1 MTPNLDPSCNAA
13 WRVFLTTHSILINRI
28 EQELAQAELPSLDWY
43 DVLFALK
50 EAPEHRLRM
59 HELANKILLD
69 RSNLTRL
76 VDRLEKAGLV
86 CRKTCPSD
94 RRGAYAALTE
104 AGLAMQEKM
113 WPVYGAA
120 IAKYFGSHLSN
131 TEVEVF
137 TKALQRMQACNSKI
151 E

>member
-13 WRVFLTTHSILINRI
+13 WRVFLTAHSILINRI

-59 HELANKILLD
+59 HELADKILLD

-104 AGLAMQEKM
+104 AGLAMQAKM
-113 WPVYGAA
+113 WPVYGTA
-120 IAKYFGSHLSN
+120 IAKYFCSHLSDA
-131 TEVEVF
+131 EVEVF
-137 TKALQRMQACNSKI
+137 TKALQRMQTCNS
-151 E
+151 ETE